1 MKSSFSKENDKVIKS
16 PISEGIENVGT
27 ITRSAEKLKNP
38 VNPERGITEVN
49 KLSDNSSM
57 ENEITPKNV
66 IDGNKVLEILDDEPL
81 LEDVMVSNY

>member
-1 MKSSFSKENDKVIKS
+1 MKSSFSKENDKVVNS
-16 PISEGIENVGT
+16 PTSEGIETVGT
-27 ITRSAEKLKNP
+27 NPFPVEKLKNP
-38 VNPERGITEVN
+38 VSPERGITEVN

-81 LEDVMVSNY
+81 LEDVKVRN